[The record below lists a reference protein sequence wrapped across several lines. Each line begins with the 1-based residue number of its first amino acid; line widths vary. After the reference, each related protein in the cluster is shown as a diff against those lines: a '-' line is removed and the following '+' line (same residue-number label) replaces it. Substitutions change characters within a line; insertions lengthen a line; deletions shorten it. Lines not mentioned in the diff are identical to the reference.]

1 MKIQFN
7 NHSSITIYNDNIG
20 LLMDPWLSGKV
31 FNNSWELISKTSDNF
46 SLENITHIWY
56 SHEHP
61 DHFYPPFLI
70 NINNNFKENIT
81 ILYKKTR
88 DKKVI
93 NFCKK
98 LGFKEIIEIDYNS
111 EFKLSNDFFITINKF
126 DHDSSILVRS
136 KNFKLLNMNDCITSK
151 RLLNKKYKNLNNI
164 DVLLSQFSYASLNG
178 KPFDKKSREKSA
190 LQQFHQLK
198 DQINKFNPK
207 AIIPFASLI
216 RFSNMENAYGNDSIN
231 NIEDVYNYILKLN
244 RSPLIMYP
252 GDTYNLNDKIENQS
266 ALFKYNQDYDK
277 IQKRLPDI
285 PKKVDFESLKIS
297 AKSYIERA
305 KKFNLLLLFWIKIF
319 PLKFF
324 IYDLNLKCK
333 ISLGNGLTLINH
345 KKNYDVELGS
355 ESLNFILKF
364 DYGFDTTLVNGRY
377 KIKDSKSK
385 ALFTRYATISNLIN
399 HNESLILRIFLKLF
413 NLFR

>member
-1 MKIQFN
+1 MFYYPSFLMLRLTEN
-7 NHSSITIYNDNIG
+7 
-20 LLMDPWLSGKV
+20 LL
-31 FNNSWELISKTSDNF
+31 I
-46 SLENITHIWY
+46 
-56 SHEHP
+56 
-61 DHFYPPFLI
+61 
-70 NINNNFKENIT
+70 
-81 ILYKKTR
+81 
-88 DKKVI
+88 
-93 NFCKK
+93 
-98 LGFKEIIEIDYNS
+98 
-111 EFKLSNDFFITINKF
+111 
-126 DHDSSILVRS
+126 
-136 KNFKLLNMNDCITSK
+136 K
-151 RLLNKKYKNLNNI
+151 R
-164 DVLLSQFSYASLNG
+164 V
-178 KPFDKKSREKSA
+178 EKSA